1 MLEQYDIL
9 NSTVLSEEIT
19 PSELTPWVNRW
30 SMMIKEL
37 GKNFGNAL
45 GQLWGIAV
53 SPFVLASRV
62 LRRRA

>member
-1 MLEQYDIL
+1 MLEQYDVL
-9 NSTVLSEEIT
+9 NSTVLSEEIA
-19 PSELTPWVNRW
+19 PSELTPWVDRW

-45 GQLWGIAV
+45 GLLWGLAV

-62 LRRRA
+62 LGRRA